1 MLRAMKTRIMYM
13 ENKSAQGLNAV
24 GRIGRVRFSKSYKTI
39 YYRGHVF
46 QRLGGGGFKANYY
59 DEATG
64 DYWWISGPHK
74 DGNDRLYG
82 GQRGVEIDE
91 DVAEEYWREIRGI
104 KPPSDACHGL
114 SA

>member
-1 MLRAMKTRIMYM
+1 MNTRIMYM
-13 ENKSAQGLNAV
+13 ENKSVQGFNAI

-39 YYRGHVF
+39 YYKNHVF
-46 QRLGGGGFKANYY
+46 HRLGRGGYKVNYY

-64 DYWWISGPHK
+64 DEWWISGPHK
-74 DGNDRLYG
+74 DGDDRLYG

-91 DVAEEYWREIRGI
+91 DVAGEYWREIRGME
-104 KPPSDACHGL
+104 PPKDLCRGL

>member
-1 MLRAMKTRIMYM
+1 MKTRIMYL
-13 ENKSAQGLNAV
+13 EHKSIDGVDGV

-39 YYRGHVF
+39 YYQEHVF
-46 QRLGGGGFKANYY
+46 HRLGSGGWKANYY

-64 DYWWISGPHK
+64 DEWWISGPHK

-91 DVAEEYWREIRGI
+91 DAAEEYWREIRGME
-104 KPPSDACHGL
+104 PPNDVRRGL
-114 SA
+114 RA